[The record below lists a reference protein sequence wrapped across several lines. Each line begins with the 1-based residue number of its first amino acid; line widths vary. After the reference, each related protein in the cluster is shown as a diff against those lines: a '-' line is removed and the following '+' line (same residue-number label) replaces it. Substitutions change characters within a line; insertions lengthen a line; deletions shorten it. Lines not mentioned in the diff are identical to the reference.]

1 MKKKNIVAKKSF
13 WTKRN
18 TIFSLIMVAI
28 LALSTVFV
36 VRYTQV
42 SNSMLSS
49 NLIYTFQNNVVKSI
63 TVSDNLL
70 VGTDKGD
77 VAVLTPLGKIIW
89 RQNVKSRIYTLAAS
103 SDSKYIIVGGTS
115 FHLYNIGGKELF
127 DKSLTNYFPYK
138 CKFIDSK
145 TIMLLYQSLS
155 DLSFN
160 ALTVDYTGKTLN
172 SQKISDLGETAS
184 LDLSQDGSV
193 LFAGE
198 RGEVYR
204 IVNGK
209 LANDAIIDQKL
220 STVHQIFGTYI
231 SPKGIVVGY
240 RISSSTDSNAV
251 PVYFYDENLKLIKS
265 VDIPSNINNF
275 TIDNGS
281 IIFATDSG
289 FFTYSETGELQGQKI
304 QSDLSGLQFGT
315 NVDYN
320 MYVYE
325 KKPAQEN
332 DKPVI
337 NILLTDKDNKL
348 KGSFLYSFDTIPEI
362 NLSSTGK
369 IIFIAEKNKVSILSR

>member
-18 TIFSLIMVAI
+18 TISSLIIVVLI
-28 LALSTVFV
+28 TLSTVFI

-42 SNSMLSS
+42 SNAMLSS
-49 NLIYTFQNNVVKSI
+49 HLIYTFQNNVVKSI
-63 TVSDNLL
+63 TISDNIL

-77 VAVLTPLGKIIW
+77 VALLTPLGKIIW
-89 RQNVKSRIYTLAAS
+89 SQNIKSRIHTLDVS
-103 SDSKYIIVGGTS
+103 GDSKYIIVGGTS
-115 FHLYNIGGKELF
+115 FHLYNIDGKVLF

-184 LDLSQDGSV
+184 LDLSQGGSV

-198 RGEVYR
+198 RGEVYK

-209 LANDAIIDQKL
+209 LANDVIIDQKS

-231 SPKGIVVGY
+231 TPNRIVVGY
-240 RISSSTDSNAV
+240 RISSNTESNTV

-265 VDIPSNINNF
+265 VDIPSNINSF
-275 TIDNGS
+275 TIDNGN

-289 FFTYSETGELQGQKI
+289 FFIYSETGELQGQKI
-304 QSDLSGLQFGT
+304 QSDLSGLQFST
-315 NVDYN
+315 NAHYN

-348 KGSFLYSFDTIPEI
+348 QGSFLYTFDSIPEI

-369 IIFIAEKNKVSILSR
+369 IIFVAEKNELSILSR